1 MIMTTAKIDGMMCSM
16 CESHVNDMIR
26 KNFKVQK
33 VTSSHRKNEAYI
45 VSQEAFT
52 KEQLDKLEKQQQEL
66 MEQAARML
74 KSEG

>member
-1 MIMTTAKIDGMMCSM
+1 MMNKKQI
-16 CESHVNDMIR
+16 EAQIEKLTKKKELAEER
-26 KNFKVQK
+26 KRQAIEKCDAEIAEINGQILSFKK
-33 VTSSHRKNEAYI
+33 
-45 VSQEAFT
+45 T